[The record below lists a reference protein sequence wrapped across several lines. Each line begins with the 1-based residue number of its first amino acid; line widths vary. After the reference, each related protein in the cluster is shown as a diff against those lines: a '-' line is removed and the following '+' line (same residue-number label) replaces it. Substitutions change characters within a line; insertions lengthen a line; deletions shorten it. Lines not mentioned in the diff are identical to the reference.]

1 MKSFLNNLSGRWLPL
16 VVLGCSL
23 GWLPAQT
30 DDPVPPVEPAPPAE
44 LATEEEMIRERP
56 PQFHWGRGGPAVGV
70 MNDIEIA
77 EGETVE
83 QVVSVLGNYVL
94 RGRSRGGAVVVLGG
108 GEILGPVEE
117 DSVTVL
123 GELKTEAP
131 IDGDLY
137 IVLGKAYINSHV
149 RGDLVAVLSEVEFG
163 PNAVVDGERKFIGPQ
178 PTSHPDAVFNG
189 PLMPFH
195 LPGPRWLADYLRH
208 GLIFGRIMVPSIAWC
223 WYILGFFFAF
233 RLIVVLLFPK
243 VIETGA
249 TVLRERA
256 LRSFIVGL
264 IAYILYLPA
273 QALLAATGVGVIAI
287 PFISVAMMI
296 AAILGKIVVLRSL
309 GGQFARQLNL
319 SGLDTT
325 MGGFI
330 VGSVLVAAIYMV
342 PVLGGIVFLL
352 IKPMALGAMLIVAV
366 ESFRRE
372 RPTPPQVPP
381 AAKPSPPPQPPVI
394 AKAAPTTTAGIATA
408 SSLHVSTPDRP
419 AVDQPTTS
427 AAPPSVSAAPPP
439 TGVPPVI
446 EPEPTRTPPR
456 LHELP
461 VEEMLALPRVGFWP
475 RLGATFLD
483 LVLVA
488 FVTAALLQAADF
500 FPLIWIIYHV
510 AMWSWRGTTLGG
522 IVFSLRIIRLDGRAP
537 DFTVALVRSLAS
549 CLSFVVAGLG
559 FFWASWNPEKQS
571 WHDLIAGTVIVKTPR
586 SLPLI

>member
-1 MKSFLNNLSGRWLPL
+1 MKSFPNRLSGRWLPL
-16 VVLGCSL
+16 IVLACSL

-30 DDPVPPVEPAPPAE
+30 DDAVPPVEPAPPAE
-44 LATEEEMIRERP
+44 PAAEEEFIRELP
-56 PQFHWGRGGPAVGV
+56 PQFHWRRGGPAVGV

-94 RGRSRGGAVVVLGG
+94 RGRSRGGAVVILGG

-131 IDGDLY
+131 INGDVR

-195 LPGPRWLADYLRH
+195 LPGPRWLADYVRH
-208 GLIFGRIMVPSIAWC
+208 GLIWGRIMVPGIAWC

-287 PFISVAMMI
+287 PFITVAMMI

-309 GGQFARQLNL
+309 GGQLARQLGL
-319 SGLDTT
+319 PGLDTT
-325 MGGFI
+325 MSGFI
-330 VGSVLVAAIYMV
+330 LGSVLVAAIYMV

-372 RPTPPQVPP
+372 RPTPPQLPP

-408 SSLHVSTPDRP
+408 SSLHVSTPDRS
-419 AVDQPTTS
+419 AVAQPTTS
-427 AAPPSVSAAPPP
+427 AAPPSASAAPPP

-483 LVLVA
+483 LVLVS